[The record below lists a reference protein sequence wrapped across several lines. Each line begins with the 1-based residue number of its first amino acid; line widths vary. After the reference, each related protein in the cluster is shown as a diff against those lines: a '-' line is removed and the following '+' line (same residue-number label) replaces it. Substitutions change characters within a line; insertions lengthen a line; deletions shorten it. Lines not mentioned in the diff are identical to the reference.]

1 MGLARIAR
9 IDGALEPPPRR
20 RHAGAIEH
28 GRSAVLQCDE
38 GGLHGFGIGAGGRGV
53 QRSHVIAF
61 QVGPDEPERRKGSR
75 DRRADHLGDA
85 EFACKRGSMQR
96 PRPAEGGEREIA
108 RIMTALNRDDFQG
121 FRHRMIDDIDD
132 GGRRRAHIDRKR
144 LGEAFA
150 HGRRGPAW
158 SIGKSPSSRDAVSR

>member
-1 MGLARIAR
+1 MHVVAFEISPDQPECGK
-9 IDGALEPPPRR
+9 GA
-20 RHAGAIEH
+20 
-28 GRSAVLQCDE
+28 
-38 GGLHGFGIGAGGRGV
+38 
-53 QRSHVIAF
+53 
-61 QVGPDEPERRKGSR
+61 R
-75 DRRADHLGDA
+75 DRRADDLGDA
-85 EFACKRGSMQR
+85 ELARQRGGVQR
-96 PRPAEGGEREIA
+96 PRPAEGGEREVA